1 MMEPMPPYAESA
13 KPLLIYDGDCSFCRY
28 WVDYGRRLTRDSVAY
43 APYQEVAAQFPQ
55 IPIER
60 FRLAAQ
66 FVDPDGTISSGA
78 AAIYSVLSYA
88 RGGKWLLW
96 LYTHLRLFAGVSE
109 RIYLWVARHRNGL
122 SRLMGLH

>member
-1 MMEPMPPYAESA
+1 MMEPMPSDAESA

-28 WVDYGRRLTRDSVAY
+28 WVDYGRSLTRDAVSY
-43 APYQEVAAQFPQ
+43 APYQEVAVQFPQ

-66 FVDPDGTISSGA
+66 FVDRDGKVSSGA
-78 AAIYSVLSYA
+78 AAIYGVLSYA
-88 RGGKWLLW
+88 RGWKWLLW
-96 LYTHLRLFAGVSE
+96 LYTHLRLFAWISE
-109 RIYLWVARHRNGL
+109 RIYRWVARHRNGL

>member
-1 MMEPMPPYAESA
+1 MEPMPSDAESA

-28 WVDYGRRLTRDSVAY
+28 WVDCGRRITRDSVTY

-60 FRLAAQ
+60 FRAAAQ
-66 FVDPDGTISSGA
+66 FVDRDGTISSGA
-78 AAIYSVLSYA
+78 EAIFRALSYTP
-88 RGGKWLLW
+88 GWQWLLW

-122 SRLMGLH
+122 SRLLGLH